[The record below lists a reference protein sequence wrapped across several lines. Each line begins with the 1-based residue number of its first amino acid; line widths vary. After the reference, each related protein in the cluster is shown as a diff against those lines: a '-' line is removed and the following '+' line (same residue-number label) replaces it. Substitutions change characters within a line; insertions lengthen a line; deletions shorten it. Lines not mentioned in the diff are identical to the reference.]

1 MPVAVITGGAS
12 LIGSGI
18 AACLVEKGWKVVLTD
33 IEPGL
38 KTAAKVAADLGGEAK
53 VLIEKLDV
61 TLPDECDAV
70 FGRIAKKAGGIDALI
85 NVAGGLRG
93 LGVENSPFVDTNPEQ
108 WKQVIGVNLN
118 GVFNCTQAAIPYLIE
133 SGKGSIVSIAAGRG
147 LKGGKDASL
156 YSTAKAGVVVF
167 TQAMAVELGPHNIR
181 INSVD
186 PGSCEARWKTG
197 KYLENSRIPPLGR
210 FTEARD
216 VGKAVAFLLSDRAS
230 HITGSM
236 IDVSGGATMH

>member
-18 AACLVEKGWKVVLTD
+18 AACLVEKGWKVVLTE
-33 IEPGL
+33 IEPSL
-38 KTAAKVAADLGGEAK
+38 KAAEKVAADLGGASK
-53 VLIEKLDV
+53 AAVEKLDV
-61 TLPDECDAV
+61 TVPEECDAA
-70 FGRIAKKAGGIDALI
+70 FERIAQKHGGVDALI

-93 LGVENSPFVDTNPEQ
+93 LGIENSPFVETKPEQ
-108 WKQVIGVNLN
+108 WTQVIGVNLN
-118 GVFNCTQAAIPYLIE
+118 GVFNCTQSAVPHLIK
-133 SGKGSIVSIAAGRG
+133 SGKGAIVSIAAGRG

-186 PGSCEARWKTG
+186 PGSCEARWKTD
-197 KYLENSRIPPLGR
+197 KYLKNSHVPPLGR

-216 VGKAVAFLLSDRAS
+216 VGKTVAFLLSDRAS